1 MNKILTLYNIEFKR
15 IYKLYFTLLG
25 LLLVGNIGIVAKGLY
40 RQANSAALN
49 VKAKVSMEL
58 LKSPLVKNE
67 LLFKGGI
74 DDIYL
79 FTTIILGIAV
89 MFCLIYCIV
98 IWYRDFVGKNKTA
111 YTLFMLP
118 NNKFAIYISKA
129 MTIVVMIY
137 GVIMAQILSWII
149 DANIIKILCN
159 IDMYKIKYT
168 ALTLA
173 RPRHLIQP
181 YLLDFIMID
190 VIGVILAVIVIF
202 TAVMI
207 QRSFKIKG
215 MILAIIYTLASILI
229 YAFIISYAHYS
240 DKILVLHSIYYIALF
255 TISTTLSYYLINK
268 KIHL

>member
-1 MNKILTLYNIEFKR
+1 VNKILTLYNIEFKR
-15 IYKLYFTLLG
+15 IHKLYFTLLG
-25 LLLVGNIGIVAKGLY
+25 LLLVGNIGIVAKQLH
-40 RQANSAALN
+40 RQVDIAAS
-49 VKAKVSMEL
+49 KAKAKASMEL
-58 LKSPLVKNE
+58 LKSSLVKNE

-79 FTTIILGIAV
+79 FTTIILGISV

-118 NNKFAIYISKA
+118 NNKFAIYISKV

-137 GVIMAQILSWII
+137 GVIMTQILSWII
-149 DANIIKILCN
+149 DANIIKMLCN
-159 IDMYKIKYT
+159 IDMYQIKH
-168 ALTLA
+168 AILNSQSV
-173 RPRHLIQP
+173 HLIQP

-190 VIGVILAVIVIF
+190 VIGVILAVLVIF
-202 TAVMI
+202 TAIMI

-215 MILAIIYTLASILI
+215 MVLGIIYTLASIVIYVFLI
-229 YAFIISYAHYS
+229 RYAGYS

>member
-15 IYKLYFTLLG
+15 IHKLYFTLLG
-25 LLLVGNIGIVAKGLY
+25 LLLVGNIGIVAKQLH
-40 RQANSAALN
+40 RQVQIVASKG
-49 VKAKVSMEL
+49 KAKASMEL
-58 LKSPLVKNE
+58 LKSSLVRNE

-129 MTIVVMIY
+129 MAIVVMIY
-137 GVIMAQILSWII
+137 GVIMTQILSWII
-149 DANIIKILCN
+149 DANIIKMLCN
-159 IDMYKIKYT
+159 IDIYQIKY
-168 ALTLA
+168 AILNS
-173 RPRHLIQP
+173 RSRHLIQP

-190 VIGVILAVIVIF
+190 VIGVILAVLVIF
-202 TAVMI
+202 TAIMI

-215 MILAIIYTLASILI
+215 MVLGIIYTLASIVIYVFLI
-229 YAFIISYAHYS
+229 PYAGYS

>member
-15 IYKLYFTLLG
+15 IHKLYFTLLG
-25 LLLVGNIGIVAKGLY
+25 LLLVGNIGIVAKQLH
-40 RQANSAALN
+40 RQVNIAAS
-49 VKAKVSMEL
+49 KAKAKASMEL
-58 LKSPLVKNE
+58 LKSSLVKNGLWE
-67 LLFKGGI
+67 GGI
-74 DDIYL
+74 GDIYL

-129 MTIVVMIY
+129 ITIVVMIY
-137 GVIMAQILSWII
+137 GVIMTQILSWII
-149 DANIIKILCN
+149 EANIIKMLCN
-159 IDMYKIKYT
+159 IDMYQIKYII
-168 ALTLA
+168 LHL

-181 YLLDFIMID
+181 YLLDFIMVD
-190 VIGVILAVIVIF
+190 VIGVILAVLVIF

-229 YAFIISYAHYS
+229 YVFLIRYAGYS

>member
-25 LLLVGNIGIVAKGLY
+25 LLLVGNIGIVAKQLN
-40 RQANSAALN
+40 RQANIAASK

-137 GVIMAQILSWII
+137 GVIMTQILSWII
-149 DANIIKILCN
+149 DSNIIKMLCN
-159 IDMYKIKYT
+159 IDIYQIKYII
-168 ALTLA
+168 LHL

-181 YLLDFIMID
+181 YLLDFIMVD
-190 VIGVILAVIVIF
+190 VIGVILAVLVIF

-207 QRSFKIKG
+207 QKSFKIKG
-215 MILAIIYTLASILI
+215 MILGIIYTLASIVI
-229 YAFIISYAHYS
+229 YAFIIFYAHYS

>member
-25 LLLVGNIGIVAKGLY
+25 LLLVGNIGIVAKQLY
-40 RQANSAALN
+40 RQVNSAALN
-49 VKAKVSMEL
+49 GKAKVSMEL

-137 GVIMAQILSWII
+137 GVIMTQILSWII

-159 IDMYKIKYT
+159 IDIYQAKYII
-168 ALTLA
+168 LNLSSI
-173 RPRHLIQP
+173 HLIQP

-190 VIGVILAVIVIF
+190 VIGVILAVLVIF

-215 MILAIIYTLASILI
+215 MILAIIYTLASISIYWLI
-229 YAFIISYAHYS
+229 IRYAHYS

>member
-159 IDMYKIKYT
+159 IDIYQVKHTI
-168 ALTLA
+168 LNSQSV
-173 RPRHLIQP
+173 HLIQP
-181 YLLDFIMID
+181 YLLDFIMVD

-207 QRSFKIKG
+207 QKSFKIKG
-215 MILAIIYTLASILI
+215 MVLAIIYILASILI
-229 YAFIISYAHYS
+229 YWFIISYAHYS

>member
-15 IYKLYFTLLG
+15 IHKLYFTLLG
-25 LLLVGNIGIVAKGLY
+25 LLLVGNIGIVAKELHS
-40 RQANSAALN
+40 QVNITAS
-49 VKAKVSMEL
+49 KAKAKASMEL
-58 LKSPLVKNE
+58 LKSSLVKNE

-137 GVIMAQILSWII
+137 GVIITQILSWII

-159 IDMYKIKYT
+159 IDIYQIKYA
-168 ALTLA
+168 ALNLA
-173 RPRHLIQP
+173 RPRYLIQP

-190 VIGVILAVIVIF
+190 VIGVILAVLVIF
-202 TAVMI
+202 TAIMI

-215 MILAIIYTLASILI
+215 MVLGIIYTLASIVIYVFLI
-229 YAFIISYAHYS
+229 PYAGYS

>member
-1 MNKILTLYNIEFKR
+1 
-15 IYKLYFTLLG
+15 
-25 LLLVGNIGIVAKGLY
+25 
-40 RQANSAALN
+40 
-49 VKAKVSMEL
+49 
-58 LKSPLVKNE
+58 
-67 LLFKGGI
+67 
-74 DDIYL
+74 
-79 FTTIILGIAV
+79 

-118 NNKFAIYISKA
+118 NNKFSIYISKA

-137 GVIMAQILSWII
+137 GVIMTQILSWII
-149 DANIIKILCN
+149 DANIIKMLCN
-159 IDMYKIKYT
+159 IDMYQIKY
-168 ALTLA
+168 AVLNSA

-190 VIGVILAVIVIF
+190 VVGVILAVLVIF

-215 MILAIIYTLASILI
+215 MVLGIIYTLASMLI
-229 YAFIISYAHYS
+229 YWFIIRYAHYS

>member
-25 LLLVGNIGIVAKGLY
+25 LLLVGNIGIVAKQLH
-40 RQANSAALN
+40 RQVNIAAS
-49 VKAKVSMEL
+49 KAKAKASMEL
-58 LKSPLVKNE
+58 LKSSLVKNGLWE
-67 LLFKGGI
+67 GGI
-74 DDIYL
+74 GDIYL

-129 MTIVVMIY
+129 ITIVVMIY
-137 GVIMAQILSWII
+137 GVIMTQILSWII
-149 DANIIKILCN
+149 EANIIKMLCN
-159 IDMYKIKYT
+159 IDMYQIKYII
-168 ALTLA
+168 LHL

-181 YLLDFIMID
+181 YLLDFIMVD
-190 VIGVILAVIVIF
+190 VIGVILAVLVIF

-229 YAFIISYAHYS
+229 YVFLIRYAGYS